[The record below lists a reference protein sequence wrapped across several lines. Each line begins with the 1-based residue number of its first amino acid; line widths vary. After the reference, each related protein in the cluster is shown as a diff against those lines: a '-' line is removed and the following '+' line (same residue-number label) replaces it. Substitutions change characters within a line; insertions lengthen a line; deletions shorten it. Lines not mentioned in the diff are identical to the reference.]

1 MISVSLQH
9 FINREPILTALSQ
22 LHPTVDDHDRGLLF
36 DLSHTAQR
44 ARDALKG
51 ATSRRDALR
60 WLSLSAAPLGMLSM
74 SGARAA
80 TLAETNTVFGYAE
93 TQYPQ
98 WFPAT
103 QSTLTSNDGYLY
115 RYYPSTGNY
124 IGVINERVNVYGPIT
139 GNTLVDV
146 GAFSTYLNLANA
158 SAGSCTLIPD
168 ETNGPY
174 PGDGTNSANG
184 SVVNVLT
191 QSGVVRQD
199 IRSSFGSLSGT
210 ASGVPL
216 TFTLNLVNTRS
227 NCASLEGL
235 AVYVWHCDAG
245 GNYSLYSSGVTNQ
258 NYLRGVQVTNSA
270 GQVTFTTIFPGCYSG
285 RWPHIHF
292 EVYTSL
298 AAATSGRN
306 ANKISQL
313 ALPQEACSTVYNGD
327 SRYSSSIR
335 NLAAITL
342 ASDNVFG
349 NDSGASQLATASGSV
364 SAGYTAA
371 LKVGVAV

>member
-22 LHPTVDDHDRGLLF
+22 LHPSVDDHDRGLLF

-44 ARDALKG
+44 ARGALKG

-80 TLAETNTVFGYAE
+80 TLAEANTVFGYAE

-292 EVYTSL
+292 EVYKSTSD
-298 AAATSGRN
+298 ATSSGQIV
-306 ANKISQL
+306 KTSQI
-313 ALPQEACSTVYNGD
+313 ALPQAICETVYQNT
-327 SRYSSSIR
+327 STYPNSTR
-335 NLAAITL
+335 NLGQLSLKT
-342 ASDNVFG
+342 DNVFG
-349 NDSGASQLATASGSV
+349 NDGGIHQLATVTGDASS
-364 SAGYTAA
+364 GYVVNLTI
-371 LKVGVAV
+371 GV